1 MNHQTSRSH
10 DPSSFTLKLE
20 DFKPPEL
27 DFLIKH
33 ELHLRRGWAAI
44 CVADTPLQMLHHLG
58 NIAQF
63 IKMLTCLQINMSTE
77 FVKVTLTYIR
87 NNYKL
92 FNWDGDSVR
101 GGGGQVHVTFSPTI
115 SWVFVEELQ
124 LHHTVMVVIVLR
136 ECTSFPPA
144 WVSEVWISRA
154 KEGLPCKSCRTRHWS
169 RSNVHVQ
176 AGGQEPFL
184 RSCWMIYDHSGNT
197 VSQHQG

>member
-58 NIAQF
+58 NIAPF

-101 GGGGQVHVTFSPTI
+101 GGGGQVHVTFFPHYFVSLCWGTPTPPHGDG
-115 SWVFVEELQ
+115 SYRFTWMHQFPARVSFRSLDLQ
-124 LHHTVMVVIVLR
+124 
-136 ECTSFPPA
+136 S
-144 WVSEVWISRA
+144 
-154 KEGLPCKSCRTRHWS
+154 
-169 RSNVHVQ
+169 
-176 AGGQEPFL
+176 
-184 RSCWMIYDHSGNT
+184 
-197 VSQHQG
+197 